1 MTKLPE
7 ALIKRAYNQESFPA
21 DAESSQRPAF
31 IMLRELYRQYSA
43 GMIGCEDAKAI
54 KPQIL
59 AYPACPIAER
69 AAMLRYFCANLFE
82 RACAGDQN
90 AQEDA
95 QILFDD
101 FSRLFADL
109 LHEVA

>member
-1 MTKLPE
+1 MLE
-7 ALIKRAYNQESFPA
+7 NLILLAYNQETFPA
-21 DAESSQRPAF
+21 GADSSQRPAF
-31 IMLRELYRQYSA
+31 IMLRELYRQYSV

-59 AYPACPIAER
+59 AYPACPVAER

-82 RACAGDQN
+82 RACAGDRN

-95 QILFDD
+95 QLLFDD

-109 LHEVA
+109 LHEMA